1 MAVAERQGR
10 ERPEKWNKARS
21 EDRREAL
28 RESEQRPGA
37 HSQARGREE
46 THRRLVGSGRGQWV
60 VTGGAPGPPVL
71 PLLTPILGQFFL
83 PLYPHLNSD
92 LPSW

>member
-1 MAVAERQGR
+1 MPVAERQGR

-46 THRRLVGSGRGQWV
+46 THRRSRGCAAACLLFV
-60 VTGGAPGPPVL
+60 SFGLAGPHASRRYF
-71 PLLTPILGQFFL
+71 PLL
-83 PLYPHLNSD
+83 SK
-92 LPSW
+92 